1 MMTEGQ
7 TQALIRALPAVQPDA
22 REAALLEEAE
32 IDALRLK
39 AFRTNATADR
49 DAYFKAVSVRFQ
61 NRHGRALPAVQAD
74 AALLEVAC
82 IAAHDAYEAAAHAA
96 GWATNP
102 QSRKPWAEVPE
113 ANKVAM
119 RAGIG
124 AALALIDKPAH
135 VNKTPKSEHEVGNV
149 LTPTMNDWQPI
160 ASAPKDR
167 VIDLW
172 SVEGGRYPD
181 AVWGVCGDT
190 EGWTDAN
197 DHRSLEGGAF
207 THWRD
212 RPAPP
217 ATKGGG
223 A

>member
-1 MMTEGQ
+1 MSELLPCRFCRFAPHAWLDDYINGRAVTDPEYIIECENGNCSVMPEVRGTYPYMDEVR
-7 TQALIRALPAVQPDA
+7 ALWNAANALPAVQSD
-22 REAALLEEAE
+22 AALLEE
-32 IDALRLK
+32 
-39 AFRTNATADR
+39 
-49 DAYFKAVSVRFQ
+49 
-61 NRHGRALPAVQAD
+61 
-74 AALLEVAC
+74 AC
-82 IAAHDAYEAAAHAA
+82 IAAHDAYEAAAHEA

-113 ANKVAM
+113 ANKAAM

-124 AALALIDKPAH
+124 AALALIEQPAH
-135 VNKTPKSEHEVGNV
+135 VNETPKSEHEVGNV
-149 LTPTMNDWQPI
+149 LTPAMNDWQPI
-160 ASAPKDR
+160 SSAPKDR

-197 DHRSLEGGAF
+197 DHRSLKGGAF

-217 ATKGGG
+217 STKGGD